1 MQDTIH
7 LGCSH
12 SKTVMVIIINVNYN
26 EYNEVDYDKEVDVY
40 PLTVMI
46 LVMNEIT
53 SEKAMLQLF
62 SSVCHMDNCSSPS
75 YNGDHSCAITSVF
88 QLNQGR

>member
-12 SKTVMVIIINVNYN
+12 SKTVMVIINVNYN
-26 EYNEVDYDKEVDVY
+26 EYNEVDHDKEVDVY

-62 SSVCHMDNCSSPS
+62 SSVCHMDNC
-75 YNGDHSCAITSVF
+75 NTII
-88 QLNQGR
+88 